1 VGSSDNA
8 FLEVRADE
16 ARGLDAF
23 GVNHA
28 RVYGVDANLLCAK
41 LFREDSRD
49 GVDGALGSG
58 GDRAVRRRQAADDRT
73 DIDDAGAFAKML
85 DCLLRGQQE
94 TEDVDVETFV
104 VMLFGDVFDGG
115 DPLARSTEEAYR
127 IGARRSARL
136 LQVPW
141 ATLLYKSRK
150 KSQEPLIRRLREMAA
165 THVRY
170 GYRRLRVL
178 LRRERWKVSAKRVYQ
193 LYDEDNLKVRSI
205 ERKKV
210 ARRQRVPQ
218 RQAAGLNQCW
228 SADFVIDKLSDGRA
242 IRTHLAWRSFCRPSV
257 QERCQILFRAFV
269 RTIMP
274 LAAESMLTLSCPSLS
289 ELIEMLPGY

>member
-1 VGSSDNA
+1 VRTNSPVIHLESFQARNVATLSNIIHLTVTAKWDLGDNA

-28 RVYGVDANLLCAK
+28 TVYGVDANLLCAK

-49 GVDGALGSG
+49 GVDDVLGSG

-85 DCLLRGQQE
+85 DCSLRGQQE
-94 TEDVDVETFV
+94 TEDVEVENFV

-141 ATLLYKSRK
+141 ATLLYKSARN
-150 KSQEPLIRRLREMAA
+150 
-165 THVRY
+165 H
-170 GYRRLRVL
+170 
-178 LRRERWKVSAKRVYQ
+178 
-193 LYDEDNLKVRSI
+193 RS
-205 ERKKV
+205 R
-210 ARRQRVPQ
+210 
-218 RQAAGLNQCW
+218 
-228 SADFVIDKLSDGRA
+228 
-242 IRTHLAWRSFCRPSV
+242 
-257 QERCQILFRAFV
+257 
-269 RTIMP
+269 
-274 LAAESMLTLSCPSLS
+274 
-289 ELIEMLPGY
+289 